1 MSSDGRVRW
10 VLALVIG
17 IAVVIGGL
25 LVITQLL
32 REPEPVTLK
41 RPAVGDVR
49 ADYLPDGT
57 PVWVVGHEDGTVD
70 VLSGFDPHTPSNLGK
85 LLWWCRSAHA
95 LDNPHH
101 GSKWDE
107 YGTRLGG
114 PAPSGLPGW
123 EVRAEST
130 RVFVGEPRAAPAAD
144 TRPVGGN
151 QDEREWCMA
160 PAPHEVIVHTFDGWR
175 VWDSPI
181 AAVEAAPR
189 GWILLE
195 GELTADRQAGTV
207 RLCAMRGCDD
217 SVVATNVILPPVDA
231 EFGPLIGGRFIA
243 RVHDGALWGVTHTIW
258 LDDPNP

>member
-1 MSSDGRVRW
+1 MSSDGRVRF

-17 IAVVIGGL
+17 SAVVIGGL
-25 LVITQLL
+25 LVMAQLL
-32 REPEPVTLK
+32 REPEPVTLR
-41 RPAVGDVR
+41 RPAVGEVR

-57 PVWVVGHEDGTVD
+57 PVWVVGHGDGTVD
-70 VLSGFDPHTPSNLGK
+70 VLSGFDTHTPWNLGK

-114 PAPSGLPGW
+114 PAPTGLPGW
-123 EVRAEST
+123 EVRVQST
-130 RVFVGEPRAAPAAD
+130 RVIVGEPRAAPADD
-144 TRPVGGN
+144 TRPVGP
-151 QDEREWCMA
+151 DATEREWCLD
-160 PAPHEVIVHTFDGWR
+160 PAPHEVIVHTFGGWR
-175 VWDSPI
+175 VWDSPT

-207 RLCAMRGCDD
+207 RLCAMGGCDD
-217 SVVATNVILPPVDA
+217 SAVATGVILPPVDA
-231 EFGPLIGGRFIA
+231 EFGPLFGGRFIA
-243 RVHDGALWGVTHTIW
+243 RVHDGALLGVTHTIW
-258 LDDPNP
+258 LDGPNR

>member
-1 MSSDGRVRW
+1 MSSEGRVRL
-10 VLALVIG
+10 VLTLVIG
-17 IAVVIGGL
+17 VAVVIGSL
-25 LVITQLL
+25 MVMAQLL
-32 REPEPVTLK
+32 REPKQVILD
-41 RPAVGDVR
+41 RPAVGEIR

-70 VLSGFDPHTPSNLGK
+70 VLSGFDTHTPSNLGK
-85 LLWWCRSAHA
+85 LLWWCRSAEA

-107 YGTRLGG
+107 YGARLGG

-123 EVRAEST
+123 NVRLQSS
-130 RVFVGEPRAAPAAD
+130 RVMVGEPRPAPAD
-144 TRPVGGN
+144 PVGRR
-151 QDEREWCMA
+151 DTEREWCLD

-175 VWDSPI
+175 VWESPTE
-181 AAVEAAPR
+181 AVEAAPR

-195 GELTADRQAGTV
+195 GELTADRGAGTV
-207 RLCAMRGCDD
+207 RLCAVRDCAD

-258 LDDPNP
+258 LDGSNP